1 MSEESPDPALAVR
14 FDAATGPAGPP
25 QSTSARALHAPVPQ
39 ASPLP
44 TTEAA
49 DPRYIGLDT
58 WPTATALDS
67 LLEAQLAAVAAVRP
81 ALPAI
86 AAAADAAATRLRT
99 TGRLIYCGAGTSGR
113 IGVQDGA
120 ELPPTFD
127 WPEDRLGLLIAG
139 GQDALTRAV
148 ENAEDRIDLAAA
160 DMEAQHV
167 TGADVVVA
175 LAASGATPYALAC
188 LSHARAAGALTIAVA
203 NSPGAPLLHA
213 ADHPILV
220 HTGAEPVAGSTR
232 LKAGT
237 AQKVVLNLLS
247 TAIMLRLNRV
257 WRGQMVDMVARNEKL
272 RRRALRMVCT
282 LTGCTQD
289 VARDALAR
297 AGGRTKL
304 AILLVTGMDLEKA
317 ETALTR
323 NDGDLNA
330 IEESKQFFFEKKNP
344 KTFALFG
351 PTG

>member
-1 MSEESPDPALAVR
+1 MSEGPPDPALTAR
-14 FDAATGPAGPP
+14 PDPATDPAGPHQP
-25 QSTSARALHAPVPQ
+25 ARARALHTPGSPGA
-39 ASPLP
+39 PLP
-44 TTEAA
+44 ATEAA
-49 DPRYIGLDT
+49 DLRYLDLGT
-58 WPTATALDS
+58 WPTATALDA
-67 LLEAQLAAVAAVRP
+67 LLEAQLSAVAAVRP

-86 AAAADAAATRLRT
+86 AVAADAAAARLRT
-99 TGRLIYCGAGTSGR
+99 GGRLIYCGAGTSGR

-148 ENAEDRIDLAAA
+148 ENAEDRTDLAGA
-160 DMEAQHV
+160 DMAAQHV
-167 TGADVVVA
+167 TTADVVVA

-188 LSHARAAGALTIAVA
+188 LAHARAAAALSIAVA
-203 NSPGAPLLHA
+203 NSPGAPLLAA
-213 ADHPILV
+213 ADHSILV
-220 HTGAEPVAGSTR
+220 HTGAEPIAGSTR

-304 AILLVTGMDLEKA
+304 AILLVAGMDLENA
-317 ETALTR
+317 ETALAR
-323 NDGDLNA
+323 NGGDLNA
-330 IEESKQFFFEKKNP
+330 VEESKQFFFEKKNQ
-344 KTFALFG
+344 KTFVPFG
-351 PTG
+351 ASG

>member
-1 MSEESPDPALAVR
+1 MSERSLDPAHTARHGLAV
-14 FDAATGPAGPP
+14 DPVGPP
-25 QSTSARALHAPVPQ
+25 HQ
-39 ASPLP
+39 AAHTPSPPAAPLP
-44 TTEAA
+44 ATEAA
-49 DPRYIGLDT
+49 DPRYRDLDT
-58 WPTATALDS
+58 WPTAVALDA
-67 LLEAQLAAVAAVRP
+67 LLEAQLSAVAAVRP

-86 AAAADAAATRLRT
+86 AAAADAAAARLRT
-99 TGRLIYCGAGTSGR
+99 AGRLIYCGAGTSGR

-148 ENAEDRIDLAAA
+148 ENAEDRTDFAAA
-160 DMEAQHV
+160 DMQAQHI
-167 TGADVVVA
+167 TAADVVVV

-188 LSHARAAGALTIAVA
+188 LAHARAAGALTIAVA
-203 NSPGAPLLHA
+203 NSPGALLLA
-213 ADHPILV
+213 AAEHPILV
-220 HTGAEPVAGSTR
+220 HTGAEPIAGSTR

-289 VARDALAR
+289 VARDALTR
-297 AGGRTKL
+297 AGGRMKL
-304 AILLVTGMDLEKA
+304 AILLVAGMDLENA
-317 ETALTR
+317 ETTLLR

-330 IEESKQFFFEKKNP
+330 IEESKQFFFEKKDQ